1 MKLCLFILC
10 FLLPASLSAEAQGTK
25 TRAIGRCDTSDKTY
39 GQENE
44 NTLVK
49 YLQEWV
55 EKYNSSKDKILQ
67 ARSDGFLDMGTEL
80 RGNLCRAFPRHRF
93 ILPDIWIWHR
103 AWFKGS
109 YLLLQDRNGNILSL
123 QGEINPGPGRGHG
136 FGYFAGF
143 LRAYPAKNR
152 EDALFKVRTLM
163 EILTVA
169 RNDRIDQIR
178 QDGQDIVIRI
188 CSNESSIRDL
198 GGEVR
203 VRLMK
208 NFSFGNLYF
217 EDNRWER
224 DVCKP

>member
-1 MKLCLFILC
+1 
-10 FLLPASLSAEAQGTK
+10 
-25 TRAIGRCDTSDKTY
+25 
-39 GQENE
+39 
-44 NTLVK
+44 
-49 YLQEWV
+49 
-55 EKYNSSKDKILQ
+55 
-67 ARSDGFLDMGTEL
+67 
-80 RGNLCRAFPRHRF
+80 
-93 ILPDIWIWHR
+93 
-103 AWFKGS
+103 
-109 YLLLQDRNGNILSL
+109 
-123 QGEINPGPGRGHG
+123 
-136 FGYFAGF
+136 
-143 LRAYPAKNR
+143 
-152 EDALFKVRTLM
+152 M

-224 DVCKP
+224 DVCTP